1 MQVTLEG
8 CGNFDSQLKEECEVS
23 LREEFTAE
31 NR

>member
-8 CGNFDSQLKEECEVS
+8 CDNFDSQLKVKVS

-31 NR
+31 NH